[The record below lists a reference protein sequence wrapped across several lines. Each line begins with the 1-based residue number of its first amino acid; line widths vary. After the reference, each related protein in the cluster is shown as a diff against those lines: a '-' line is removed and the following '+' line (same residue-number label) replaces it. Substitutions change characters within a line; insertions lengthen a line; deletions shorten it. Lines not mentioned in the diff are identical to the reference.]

1 MFLEKNTCIVV
12 KAPKEKWDIV
22 NKFGLDK
29 KNFCV

>member
-29 KNFCV
+29 NFCV